1 MLIYTFIHK
10 IISVMMQ
17 DIFIFIDS
25 TSVMLTWN
33 EPKYLCKS
41 TESKQ

>member
-25 TSVMLTWN
+25 TSNVNLEW
-33 EPKYLCKS
+33 
-41 TESKQ
+41 TEVFM